1 MQPVSCQG
9 WCDKLSLD
17 FRVFLCYIITMMS
30 ENYKPT
36 IEQRTRMMSAIESE
50 LERENPNYAHLTITF
65 GMMQHAADEG
75 THGGHYE
82 YLERLWNMFNLE
94 KR

>member
-1 MQPVSCQG
+1 
-9 WCDKLSLD
+9 
-17 FRVFLCYIITMMS
+17 
-30 ENYKPT
+30 
-36 IEQRTRMMSAIESE
+36 MMSAIENE

-65 GMMQHAADEG
+65 GMMQHAANEG
-75 THGGHYE
+75 TGGDHYD